1 LEHEVPQLIP
11 DGLLV
16 TVPLPYLT
24 TLRVAVSSLKFAVQD
39 LLPPMVTTPSRQSES
54 PLHPVKIE
62 PGDGT
67 ELRETTVPDE
77 YACEQSLPQLIPAG
91 LLVMLPLP
99 VPSALAADAMLT
111 VKI

>member
-1 LEHEVPQLIP
+1 MPQLIP

-24 TLRVAVSSLKFAVQD
+24 KLRVAVSSLKFAVQD

-54 PLHPVKIE
+54 PLHPVNRE

-67 ELRETTVPDE
+67 ELRETTVPEE

-91 LLVMLPLP
+91 LLVTLPLP
-99 VPSALAADAMLT
+99 VPSAVVVEAMIT
-111 VKI
+111 VKV